1 MSHVHFMQYGETA
14 CGIDPFTS
22 GELKSSVH
30 PIIVT
35 CPDCKA
41 TEAMLKAVQRIPL
54 VPAPPRYQPVQKV
67 R

>member
-1 MSHVHFMQYGETA
+1 MSYVHFMQYGETA
-14 CGIDPFTS
+14 CGIDPFTA
-22 GELKSSVH
+22 GELHSSQH

-41 TEAMLKAVQRIPL
+41 TPAMLSAVQRLPVL
-54 VPAPPRYQPVQKV
+54 PPRPTYQPVQKV